1 VANKVANKVANNSDK
16 SGDDLFNECLD
27 KRRNKEEAKIAFG
40 KIHLKKYFFCY
51 RYDHIIIVT

>member
-1 VANKVANKVANNSDK
+1 MANKEANNSDK